1 MQLNWRRG
9 REDSWPDSR
18 RLIPP
23 SARKQIAHLMYV
35 DLVYLGEAVCT
46 LGIRWKRSGIKS
58 AVSRVKDAMTTSL
71 KLSGALEESRC
82 SPVVRFVAA
91 AAEPARE

>member
-1 MQLNWRRG
+1 MH
-9 REDSWPDSR
+9 SR
-18 RLIPP
+18 YPLE
-23 SARKQIAHLMYV
+23 K
-35 DLVYLGEAVCT
+35 
-46 LGIRWKRSGIKS
+46 IRDKIRSLQS
-58 AVSRVKDAMTTSL
+58 KDAMTTSL